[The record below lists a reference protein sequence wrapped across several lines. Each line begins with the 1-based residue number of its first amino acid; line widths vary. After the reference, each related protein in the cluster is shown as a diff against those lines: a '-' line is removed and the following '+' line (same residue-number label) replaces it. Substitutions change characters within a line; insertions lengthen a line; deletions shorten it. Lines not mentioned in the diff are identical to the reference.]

1 MKPNH
6 ISKYLLNIIATGLVM
21 LCPVLPAFSGA
32 AGTNVTVRLDVSETP
47 DLETWGQTAK
57 TLCEEWYPKI
67 VALLP
72 SAGFE
77 PPDTVR
83 LRFSKDMKGVAAT
96 GGTRI
101 TVAASYVRKATNDFG
116 MVIHELTHIVQA
128 YPSVKEGCTKP
139 GWLVEGI
146 ADYIRL
152 SHFEPQARKPRINP
166 DKASYRDAYKTTAA
180 FLEWIEKKHDK
191 EIVKKLNAPL
201 RAGTF
206 KMELFKEYTGKD
218 VDELW
223 KEFTDSLRAEQTRPR

>member
-1 MKPNH
+1 MFA
-6 ISKYLLNIIATGLVM
+6 LG
-21 LCPVLPAFSGA
+21 PVLPVLSGT
-32 AGTNVTVRLDVSETP
+32 GGSNVTVRLDVTETP
-47 DLETWGQTAK
+47 DLETWGNTAK

-72 SAGFE
+72 SEGFT

-83 LRFSKDMKGVAAT
+83 LRFSKDMRGVAAT

-101 TVAASYVRKATNDFG
+101 SVAASYVRKATNDFG
-116 MVIHELTHIVQA
+116 MVIHELVHVVQA
-128 YPSVKEGCTKP
+128 YPSAKEGCTKP

-152 SHFEPQARKPRINP
+152 IHFEPQARRPRINP

-180 FLEWIEKKHDK
+180 FLEWLEKKYDRDL
-191 EIVKKLNAPL
+191 VKKLNAPL

-206 KMELFKEYTGKD
+206 KMEMFKEHTGKD

-223 KEFTDSLRAEQTRPR
+223 KEFTDFLRAEQARAR